1 MRDKKNKKGFT
12 LAELLVALMISAIVL
27 AAVATLA
34 WAMSSAN
41 ESSGD
46 TAQQQAQLRY
56 ATFRISELIR
66 NCRMICN
73 RDTDNMG
80 IWRADDNGNGLIDA
94 EESVFVEKNAL
105 GNQIQLFECIENM
118 SATPALFG
126 ISDFISGTARSI
138 MEISPQLRTRQTVL
152 VRQCSNIEFKT
163 DVEPPY
169 SKFASIRFKMME
181 NNIAHK
187 YQIDASLRAWAGHL
201 IESVSGTYHIVGSD
215 DDE

>member
-66 NCRMICN
+66 NCKMICN

-80 IWRADDNGNGLIDA
+80 IWRADDNGNGWIDI
-94 EESVFVEKNAL
+94 EEAVFIEKNAQ
-105 GNQIQLFECIENM
+105 GNQIQFFECIEDM
-118 SATPALFG
+118 TTTPPWFD
-126 ISDFISGTARSI
+126 IHDFQAGTLRSL
-138 MEISPQLRTRQTVL
+138 MEIHPQLITRRTVL

-163 DVEPPY
+163 DAEPPY

-201 IESVSGTYHIVGSD
+201 IEKIYSSYHIVGSD